1 MRRLTALLSL
11 AVLLLLFAHNSALSQ
26 NYEEGE
32 LLAWQAIAETY
43 YTEEGL
49 ANENFFFEA
58 PAKVEAGELDARW
71 SYSTPNMVQPGMLVP
86 DFTLLDMD
94 GNAHSLSDYVGEKFI
109 VLFNGSWY

>member
-11 AVLLLLFAHNSALSQ
+11 AVLLLLLANNSALSQ

-58 PAKVEAGELDARW
+58 PAKVAAGELDERW
-71 SYSTPNMVQPGMLVP
+71 SYRTPNLVQPGMFVP
-86 DFTLLDMD
+86 DFTLLDME
-94 GNAHSLSDYVGEKFI
+94 GNPHSLSDYRGEKF
-109 VLFNGSWY
+109 VLLFNGSWY